1 MENKSEQ
8 RKQHKKNPHYAEQNY
23 LHFLFLTVRRLK
35 LISPTHDA
43 DGWVGLGRKKLDHAG
58 HAPGARNSVSNDGD
72 TPVVGCDRKKRTKNH
87 FIISKPAGK
96 ENRKEKFTRTHSYIN
111 MRFTTRTFSILP
123 ANG

>member
-43 DGWVGLGRKKLDHAG
+43 EAGWGWGEKNSTTLGTLLGREISFQTMVTHRWW
-58 HAPGARNSVSNDGD
+58 GAIE
-72 TPVVGCDRKKRTKNH
+72 RKEQK
-87 FIISKPAGK
+87 IIS
-96 ENRKEKFTRTHSYIN
+96 
-111 MRFTTRTFSILP
+111 
-123 ANG
+123 